1 MENEKTMTTT
11 INNKPITFQKNLSIK
26 DVRYLINNID
36 DNNNYKQLFID
47 MLKNKLPT
55 FNNEDIENITNNE
68 AINIINFF

>member
-1 MENEKTMTTT
+1 MEKEKTMTTT